1 MSDIIWLNNKSNEEG
16 IASFH
21 PTNITFNMSASSH
34 LRDCYRVRVGI
45 DANHNVIIEPLN
57 KEMATRG
64 DIDVASLYHLEE
76 RPSYCRICS
85 SALLRQIMTLT
96 GIDLG
101 GSYKQYATK
110 FDSAHHYLMIILSK
124 EVN

>member
-16 IASFH
+16 IASLH

-45 DANHNVIIEPLN
+45 DADHNVIIEPLN
-57 KEMATRG
+57 KERATRG
-64 DIDVASLYHLEE
+64 DIDVTSLYRLEE
-76 RPSYCRICS
+76 RPSYCRVCS
-85 SALLRQIMTLT
+85 SALLREIMMRT

-101 GSYKQYATK
+101 ESYKQYATK
-110 FDSAHHYLMIILSK
+110 FDSAHNYLMIILSK